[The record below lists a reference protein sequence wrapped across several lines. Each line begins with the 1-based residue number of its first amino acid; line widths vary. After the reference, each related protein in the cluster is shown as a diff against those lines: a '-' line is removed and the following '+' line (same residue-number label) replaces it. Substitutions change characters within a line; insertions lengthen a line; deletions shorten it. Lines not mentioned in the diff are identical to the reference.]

1 MGQGQHSQEH
11 HHQPT
16 ASGSSHPQHL
26 CGLSP
31 HYRQQTCPEFQ
42 FSILNLLL
50 VSMVKK
56 KSVKHLSPQT
66 IKHVSSAVLLWPQHA
81 QGTQDQCWP
90 QDAGSREGPGHPHSA
105 CGWGRASSC
114 THTGLPTLL
123 ALQGS
128 APPAHRASCWWHSI
142 PLV

>member
-1 MGQGQHSQEH
+1 MGRGQHSQEH